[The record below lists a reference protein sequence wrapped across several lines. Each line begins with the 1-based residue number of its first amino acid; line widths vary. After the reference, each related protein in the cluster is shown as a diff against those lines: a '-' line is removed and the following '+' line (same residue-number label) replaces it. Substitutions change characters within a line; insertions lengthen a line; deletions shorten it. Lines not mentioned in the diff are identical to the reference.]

1 MLPWLLLFACAP
13 KDAPPLAV
21 LDLADRTD
29 APGPQ
34 PKDVTFDRAHL
45 EPPAPQVRPDPPCPR
60 LAPPLWSRVAEV
72 TAVPVVVE
80 GSWSPP
86 AWFVMDAAVDSRAQ
100 GTVPGTRLCELAAL
114 PGVTS
119 VEVVRTASPKEVR

>member
-13 KDAPPLAV
+13 KEAPPLAV

-29 APGPQ
+29 GGPTLPEPGPARE
-34 PKDVTFDRAHL
+34 VA
-45 EPPAPQVRPDPPCPR
+45 APCPG
-60 LAPPLWSRVAEV
+60 LAPALWSRVADA
-72 TAVPVVVE
+72 TPVPVVVE

-86 AWFVMDAAVDSRAQ
+86 GWFVLDAAVDSRAQ
-100 GTVPGTRLCELAAL
+100 GRVPGTRLCELAAL